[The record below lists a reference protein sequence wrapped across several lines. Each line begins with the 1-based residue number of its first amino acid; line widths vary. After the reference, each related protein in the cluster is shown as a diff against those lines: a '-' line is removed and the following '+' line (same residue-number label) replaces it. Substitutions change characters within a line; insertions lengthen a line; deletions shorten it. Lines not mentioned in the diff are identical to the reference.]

1 MKKKEFLD
9 AKESALRSLQDACAE
24 QKVDE
29 GVLPILGLINGIEG
43 FYTSSSCAG
52 RIVLLEIPQ
61 IGDKRGATFLGVWHR
76 TIEPKELKAAAV
88 KATTGLLWLLA
99 QAPILHIGAQTLE
112 LADRMVKTAI
122 SCGFKNSAVKST
134 GKKIMIE
141 ICSTERLDAPIGRDG
156 CLFCKEEYLSLLV
169 EISNEVIE
177 RSQKKIGRF
186 AKKIGKFDDFLGKLT
201 KHLYIMLIY

>member
-9 AKESALRSLQDACAE
+9 AKESALKSLEDACSE

-29 GVLPILGLINGIEG
+29 GVLPILDLINGIQG

-52 RIVLLEIPQ
+52 RIVLLEIPR
-61 IGDKRGATFLGVWHR
+61 IGDKRGAKFLGIWHR
-76 TIEPKELKAAAV
+76 TIESKELKAAAT

-99 QAPILHIGAQTLE
+99 QAPILHIGSETLE
-112 LADRMVKTAI
+112 LAEQMVKTAI
-122 SCGFKNSAVKST
+122 SCGFKNSSIKST
-134 GKKIMIE
+134 GKKIRIE

-156 CLFCKEEYLSLLV
+156 CLFCKEEYWSLLV

-186 AKKIGKFDDFLGKLT
+186 AKKLVKFDDFL
-201 KHLYIMLIY
+201 

>member
-1 MKKKEFLD
+1 MGKKEFLD
-9 AKESALRSLQDACAE
+9 AKENALKSLEDACTQ

-29 GVLPILGLINGIEG
+29 GILQILELINGIEG

-76 TIEPKELKAAAV
+76 TIEPTELKAAAT
-88 KATTGLLWLLA
+88 KATSGLLWLLA

-112 LADRMVKTAI
+112 LADTMVKTAI

-134 GKKIMIE
+134 GKKIRIE

-156 CLFCKEEYLSLLV
+156 CLFCEEEYLALLV

-177 RSQKKIGRF
+177 RSSKKMARF
-186 AKKIGKFDDFLGKLT
+186 AKKVGIFDDFP
-201 KHLYIMLIY
+201 

>member
-9 AKESALRSLQDACAE
+9 AKENALKSLEDACAK

-29 GVLPILGLINGIEG
+29 GILPLLDLINRIEG

-61 IGDKRGATFLGVWHR
+61 IGDKRGAIFLGVWHR
-76 TIEPKELKAAAV
+76 TIEPTELKAAAT
-88 KATTGLLWLLA
+88 KATSGLLWLLA
-99 QAPILHIGAQTLE
+99 QAPILHIGAETLE
-112 LADRMVKTAI
+112 LADKMVKTAV

-134 GKKIMIE
+134 GKKILLE
-141 ICSTERLDAPIGRDG
+141 ICSTERLDAPVGRDG
-156 CLFCKEEYLSLLV
+156 SLFCEGEYLSLLV

-177 RSQKKIGRF
+177 RSSKKLGRL
-186 AKKIGKFDDFLGKLT
+186 AKKVGKFDDFQ
-201 KHLYIMLIY
+201 